1 MLDKNTLVKL
11 KKLCP
16 DGFDCVMGNPPYV
29 RSRNM
34 GNDVKQF
41 LGNWVTSSVGNIDL
55 YIPFFEVG
63 LKILKPTGKL
73 GFISPNSY
81 IQGTNGRGLRNYLI
95 NQRHPIVI
103 VDFRDAQVFKN
114 VTSYTCI
121 TFIDKA
127 KQDDN
132 IYYVRINDEATL
144 ANHNYSTY
152 PVSNF
157 RNGSP
162 WRMRKSDIDLLIYKL
177 ENTGAPLA
185 NWKIRNGLATLKND
199 LYFFMPDKEDAK
211 YYYRTFNAKYYAI
224 EKDICIKIAKPN
236 IIKDEQELKKKTEKA
251 IFPYRNENGNFA
263 ILEETLLKTD
273 YPKTYE
279 FLCEYRDALE
289 QRDKGKGKYPAWYA
303 YGRTQGMNNF
313 GKKLLIPYIAGTPT
327 AVLSIEE
334 DLLFYCGY
342 ALFSEDE
349 EELRVLKAFLESD
362 AFWYYIFHTSKP
374 YSKGYMAFAK
384 NYLVKFAI
392 PDLSKTEVKYLLS
405 NPHRKELNSFIWK
418 KYGINPTELKE

>member
-1 MLDKNTLVKL
+1 M
-11 KKLCP
+11 
-16 DGFDCVMGNPPYV
+16 
-29 RSRNM
+29 
-34 GNDVKQF
+34 
-41 LGNWVTSSVGNIDL
+41 
-55 YIPFFEVG
+55 
-63 LKILKPTGKL
+63 
-73 GFISPNSY
+73 
-81 IQGTNGRGLRNYLI
+81 
-95 NQRHPIVI
+95 
-103 VDFRDAQVFKN
+103 DFRDAQVFKN

-127 KQDDN
+127 KYDDN
-132 IYYVRINDEATL
+132 IYYVRLNEEETL
-144 ANHNYSTY
+144 DSHSYSKY
-152 PVSNF
+152 PASNF

-162 WRMRKSDIDLLIYKL
+162 WRMRTSDIDLLIYKL

-211 YYYRTFNAKYYAI
+211 YYYRTYNAKNYAI
-224 EKDICIKIAKPN
+224 EKDICIKVAKPN
-236 IIKDEQELKKKTEKA
+236 IIKDEQDLKKKTEIA
-251 IFPYRNENGNFA
+251 IFPYRKENGNFA

-273 YPKTYE
+273 YPMTYE
-279 FLCEYRDALE
+279 FLCEYRHALE
-289 QRDKGKGKYPAWYA
+289 QRDKGHGKYPVWYA

-313 GKKLLIPYIAGTPT
+313 GKKLLIPYIAGSPT
-327 AVLSIEE
+327 AVLSVEE

-384 NYLVKFAI
+384 NYVVKFAI
-392 PDLSKTEVKYLLS
+392 PDLNETEVKYLLS
-405 NPHRKELNSFIWK
+405 NPQCKELNSFIWK
-418 KYGINPTELKE
+418 KYGINPTELQE